1 MILEGKKIMV
11 IGASRGIGSAI
22 AHGCALEGACVVL
35 VGRNQ
40 NTLEEVASE
49 LRSDTSVLV
58 STLAWDVSEVDLGPE
73 VIKAAA
79 DIMGGLDVIIH
90 NAGVIDHE
98 PLLHVTEKEWDK
110 LFDINVKGAYFC
122 IQSAINYYLE
132 NKEKNDR
139 GIRGKIIVVS
149 SETGN
154 QPHPKPYGV
163 SKWAVM
169 GMCKGFAKAF
179 FMVVIICCCCMSVS
193 AFAQTSSNDGGS
205 FTAYYSIQSSYMIWI
220 PEDVSL
226 NQQNYLKAELLN
238 ITADEQIVQ

>member
-132 NKEKNDR
+132 KKR
-139 GIRGKIIVVS
+139 KTTAA
-149 SETGN
+149 SE
-154 QPHPKPYGV
+154 
-163 SKWAVM
+163 
-169 GMCKGFAKAF
+169 
-179 FMVVIICCCCMSVS
+179 
-193 AFAQTSSNDGGS
+193 
-205 FTAYYSIQSSYMIWI
+205 
-220 PEDVSL
+220 ER
-226 NQQNYLKAELLN
+226 
-238 ITADEQIVQ
+238 

>member
-98 PLLHVTEKEWDK
+98 PLIKKKKKEWDK

-132 NKEKNDR
+132 KKR
-139 GIRGKIIVVS
+139 KTTAA
-149 SETGN
+149 SE
-154 QPHPKPYGV
+154 
-163 SKWAVM
+163 
-169 GMCKGFAKAF
+169 
-179 FMVVIICCCCMSVS
+179 
-193 AFAQTSSNDGGS
+193 
-205 FTAYYSIQSSYMIWI
+205 
-220 PEDVSL
+220 ER
-226 NQQNYLKAELLN
+226 
-238 ITADEQIVQ
+238 